1 MAYEYINHLLKLG
14 CTSNP
19 PLNPFDDLI
28 GGPTIFCWDPTKPT
42 KDSTNFIWNRQ
53 GPNPN
58 QDGLNQLTFIW

>member
-42 KDSTNFIWNRQ
+42 KDSTNFI
-53 GPNPN
+53 
-58 QDGLNQLTFIW
+58 